1 MIVIIFKQ
9 LWEGF
14 HFVYTFSDWPEHPHL
29 EEVGKSLQYVMT
41 LSCLCSGAKCKTY
54 SSYSAPTSCLDIRT
68 RSIRTGELFFL
79 LSISLSLPSIPT
91 EAGEYARLSVFSYE
105 VSEKSLFFLSPV
117 PSQRLS
123 FLLYVMLLGL
133 RFGSLLH
140 AILLAALWQS
150 AVRPYVFLYGQISM
164 F

>member
-1 MIVIIFKQ
+1 
-9 LWEGF
+9 
-14 HFVYTFSDWPEHPHL
+14 
-29 EEVGKSLQYVMT
+29 MT

-68 RSIRTGELFFL
+68 RSVRTGKLLFL
-79 LSISLSLPSIPT
+79 LSISLSLPSIST

-140 AILLAALWQS
+140 VILLAALWQS
-150 AVRPYVFLYGQISM
+150 AVDLM
-164 F
+164 FSCMVRFQCFENQMSKQPVIVKIAGTSYNWSIFGRKKESRSIFCQF